1 MKFNKNKIKN
11 VIIETIMFMSIKLET
26 INLFMIKK
34 EKNIDKVQ
42 IKKLKNSLIKPLFK
56 PIIEVINS
64 KIRMIQ
70 STKLRFKNSIIDWL
84 EIV

>member
-1 MKFNKNKIKN
+1 MKLNKNKIKN
-11 VIIETIMFMSIKLET
+11 VIIETIMSISKKLET

-56 PIIEVINS
+56 PINEVINN
-64 KIRMIQ
+64 KIRMVQ
-70 STKLRFKNSIIDWL
+70 STKLRFEISIIN
-84 EIV
+84 

>member
-1 MKFNKNKIKN
+1 MKLNKNKIKN
-11 VIIETIMFMSIKLET
+11 IIIETIMFMSIKLET

-70 STKLRFKNSIIDWL
+70 STKLRFKNSIID
-84 EIV
+84 

>member
-1 MKFNKNKIKN
+1 MKLNKNKIKN

-56 PIIEVINS
+56 PIIDVINS

-84 EIV
+84 EIA

>member
-1 MKFNKNKIKN
+1 MKLSKNKIKN
-11 VIIETIMFMSIKLET
+11 VIIETITFMSIKLET

-56 PIIEVINS
+56 PIIEVIKS

-70 STKLRFKNSIIDWL
+70 STKLRFKNSIID
-84 EIV
+84 

>member
-1 MKFNKNKIKN
+1 MKLNKNKIKN

-56 PIIEVINS
+56 PISEVINS
-64 KIRMIQ
+64 KIRVIQ
-70 STKLRFKNSIIDWL
+70 STKLRFENSIID
-84 EIV
+84 

>member
-1 MKFNKNKIKN
+1 MKLNKNKIKN

-70 STKLRFKNSIIDWL
+70 STKLRFKNSIID
-84 EIV
+84 

>member
-1 MKFNKNKIKN
+1 MKLNKNKIKN
-11 VIIETIMFMSIKLET
+11 VIIETIMSISKKLET

-56 PIIEVINS
+56 PIIEVVNS
-64 KIRMIQ
+64 KIRISQ
-70 STKLRFKNSIIDWL
+70 SIELRFKNSIIY
-84 EIV
+84 

>member
-1 MKFNKNKIKN
+1 MKLNKNKIKN
-11 VIIETIMFMSIKLET
+11 VIIKTITFMSIKLET

-70 STKLRFKNSIIDWL
+70 STKLRFKNSIID
-84 EIV
+84 

>member
-1 MKFNKNKIKN
+1 MKLNKNKIKN

>member
-1 MKFNKNKIKN
+1 MKLNKNKIKN
-11 VIIETIMFMSIKLET
+11 VIIETITFMSIKLET

-70 STKLRFKNSIIDWL
+70 STKLRFKNSIID
-84 EIV
+84 

>member
-1 MKFNKNKIKN
+1 MKLSKNKIKN

-70 STKLRFKNSIIDWL
+70 STKLRFKNSIID
-84 EIV
+84 

>member
-1 MKFNKNKIKN
+1 MKLNKNKIKN

-56 PIIEVINS
+56 PIIEVIIS

>member
-1 MKFNKNKIKN
+1 ML
-11 VIIETIMFMSIKLET
+11 MSIKLET

-42 IKKLKNSLIKPLFK
+42 IKKLKNSLINPLFK

-64 KIRMIQ
+64 KIKMNQ
-70 STKLRFKNSIIDWL
+70 STKLRFKNSIID
-84 EIV
+84 

>member
-70 STKLRFKNSIIDWL
+70 STKLRFKNSIID
-84 EIV
+84 

>member
-1 MKFNKNKIKN
+1 
-11 VIIETIMFMSIKLET
+11 MFISIKLET

-34 EKNIDKVQ
+34 EKIIDKVQ

-70 STKLRFKNSIIDWL
+70 STKLRFKNSIID
-84 EIV
+84 

>member
-11 VIIETIMFMSIKLET
+11 VIIKTIMFISIKLET

-34 EKNIDKVQ
+34 ENNIDKVQ
-42 IKKLKNSLIKPLFK
+42 IKKLTNSLIKPLLK

-64 KIRMIQ
+64 KISMIQ
-70 STKLRFKNSIIDWL
+70 STKLRIENSIID
-84 EIV
+84 

>member
-42 IKKLKNSLIKPLFK
+42 IKKLKNSLINPLFK

-64 KIRMIQ
+64 KIKMNQ
-70 STKLRFKNSIIDWL
+70 STKLRFKNSIID
-84 EIV
+84 